1 MGVVR
6 RDGERRANAAV
17 DVEPEVLSHRQIGK
31 RSKIIDRAGVDGPSV
46 ADDAGRLKTGGA
58 VPRECRAKHVELD
71 AEIITGRDALKRAVS
86 KPHRIATLST
96 ACAGSS

>member
-1 MGVVR
+1 MNKGGR
-6 RDGERRANAAV
+6 P
-17 DVEPEVLSHRQIGK
+17 VEPEVLSHRQIGK

-58 VPRECRAKHVELD
+58 VPRDCRAKHIEVD

-86 KPHRIATLST
+86 KPHRLERLAMAVVDLSE
-96 ACAGSS
+96 A